1 LEKFPD
7 PPKGLDQ
14 LTFMHLN
21 TNEYRKTTCCKTIF
35 HTRCINQ
42 NKTNMCPNCRK
53 KDYKFLNDN
62 SVNFVSEL
70 DENNYDENL
79 KRKNKL

>member
-1 LEKFPD
+1 
-7 PPKGLDQ
+7 
-14 LTFMHLN
+14 
-21 TNEYRKTTCCKTIF
+21 
-35 HTRCINQ
+35 
-42 NKTNMCPNCRK
+42 MCPNCRK